1 MLYELRRYEAFG
13 HNKAALYQRFGNHT
27 APLFERHGFRQVGYF
42 DTIIGDGPE
51 LTYLLAWEDLAERQ
65 SSWDS
70 FNGDPEWQEVRKATT
85 EEHGLLVART
95 HSSILRPLPFSKL
108 Q

>member
-13 HNKAALYQRFGNHT
+13 HNQAALHARFADHT
-27 APLFERHGFRQVGYF
+27 TRIFGRLGFRPVGYF
-42 DTIIGDGPE
+42 
-51 LTYLLAWEDLAERQ
+51 ER
-65 SSWDS
+65 
-70 FNGDPEWQEVRKATT
+70 EVRHRTT

-95 HSSILRPLPFSKL
+95 HSSILRPLPFSEL